1 MSEIVEIRLSKHDMT
16 PEGGCSTA
24 FRTSLKSF
32 LDEYVKGLKRTW
44 ETFESVEGRIGM
56 ENSATTKSIVQLISG
71 VTARQL
77 EVLNLVV

>member
-1 MSEIVEIRLSKHDMT
+1 MT

-44 ETFESVEGRIGM
+44 ETFESVEGRDI
-56 ENSATTKSIVQLISG
+56 IQLISG